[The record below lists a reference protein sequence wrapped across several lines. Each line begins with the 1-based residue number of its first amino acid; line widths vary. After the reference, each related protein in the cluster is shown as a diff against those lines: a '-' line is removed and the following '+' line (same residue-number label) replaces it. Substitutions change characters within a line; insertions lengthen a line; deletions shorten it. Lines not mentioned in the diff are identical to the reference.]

1 MMNPLHENSCRIVVE
16 SHNHVLF
23 TFDDLGIITTVSNG
37 CTGMLGFLPEEMT
50 GRLLSAFVIPEDKG
64 RVGEMCEQ
72 AKRGI
77 NGPSCFHVVDNE
89 GGIHSVLAISPSVFA
104 GQERTV
110 SIGIVG
116 EINSGEQTE
125 KMVRQANTTIHQ
137 LNSIV
142 RHDIN
147 NQLTVLNGYL
157 SLIEQDDSAITS
169 KEIVGILLDATEK
182 IHTLVTFTTAYKGI
196 GKHSPVWTNLYEAF
210 QTARFTID
218 TNGVQITAESA
229 CRDIELFCDPMLT
242 TVFCQ
247 MIDHSLRQGKAV
259 SEISLRWRP
268 GKSGVIVVYED
279 NGAGISETVKSILF
293 QPGNPKKNGY
303 GLFLAHEILAV
314 FGFTITETGTPG
326 KGVRFEIVVPAGS
339 FRIIKKGLQ

>member
-1 MMNPLHENSCRIVVE
+1 MMNPSHENSCRIVVE

-23 TFDDLGIITTVSNG
+23 TFDDLGIITTVSHG

-77 NGPSCFHVVDNE
+77 HDPSCFHIVDNE
-89 GGIHSVLAISPSVFA
+89 GGIHPAIAISHPVFA
-104 GQERTV
+104 GEERTV

-116 EINSGEQTE
+116 EINRGERAE
-125 KMVRQANTTIHQ
+125 KMVRQANTTIHH

-157 SLIEQDDSAITS
+157 SLIEQDDSTITS

-182 IHTLVTFTTAYKGI
+182 IHTLVTFTTEYKEI

-210 QTARFTID
+210 QASLSTVDAP
-218 TNGVQITAESA
+218 GVRIIAESS
-229 CRDIELFCDPMLT
+229 CQEIELFCDPML
-242 TVFCQ
+242 VKALYQ
-247 MIDHSLRQGKAV
+247 LIDHSLCQEKAV
-259 SEISLRWRP
+259 SEIFLRWKP
-268 GKSGVIVVYED
+268 GNGGAIIVYED
-279 NGAGISETVKSILF
+279 NGAGISEPVKSILF
-293 QPGNPKKNGY
+293 QPDKMKKNGD
-303 GLFLAHEILAV
+303 GLFLAHEILAI
-314 FGFTITETGTPG
+314 FGFSITETGTPG
-326 KGVRFEIVVPAGS
+326 KGMRFEIGVPAGS
-339 FRIIKKGLQ
+339 FRIIKKK